1 VPWCLVNDIPHP
13 GWKDA
18 AFLLCL
24 HSEAECPEVV
34 IEIGQHPNM
43 LGLHFGDVHRR
54 YRRVG

>member
-1 VPWCLVNDIPHP
+1 MIFRIQDGRMPPFFFAYTVRPN
-13 GWKDA
+13 A
-18 AFLLCL
+18 
-24 HSEAECPEVV
+24 PEVV